1 MNEIAPQGAWCV
13 WEHLGAAGAAPPATG
28 QNLLVRRADP
38 CDAEF
43 GEYTFKHL
51 AEGPEGRYLAPRST
65 NPTHRRIPLAPDAQV
80 QAIARFVA
88 VVEEGDE

>member
-13 WEHLGAAGAAPPATG
+13 WEHLGAAGAAPPAPG
-28 QNLLVRRADP
+28 QNLLVRRADVR
-38 CDAEF
+38 DAEF

-51 AEGPEGRYLAPRST
+51 AEGPDGRYLAPRST
-65 NPTHRRIPLAPDAQV
+65 NSAHQRIPLAADAQV

-88 VVEEGDE
+88 VLEERDE